1 MSWKRTRLRK
11 PSPRL
16 TVDVMNSEHQQ
27 LCTSPEWEAHL
38 QTTVLPSV
46 VSGLV
51 LGDEM
56 LELGP
61 GPGAATDWLRRRVRR
76 LVVVETDMQTANTL
90 RDRFE
95 ATNVE
100 VVHGDATVLPFAA
113 DSFDSVAAFTMLHH
127 VPTRPL
133 QARVLS
139 EALRVVRP
147 GGVLFGSDSLHSD
160 ELHHFHRDVTYNP
173 IEPATLLGLLGA
185 HGYVRIAIEVDDQ
198 LTFVAH
204 KPSEGSRHA

>member
-1 MSWKRTRLRK
+1 MRK

-139 EALRVVRP
+139 EAIRVVRP
-147 GGVLFGSDSLHSD
+147 GGVLLGSDSLHSD
-160 ELHHFHRDVTYNP
+160 ELHHFHRDDTYNP

-204 KPSEGSRHA
+204 KPSEGGSRHA